1 MALHVLDEA
10 NRCLGCKKPR
20 CQQGCP
26 IQTNI
31 PEVIR
36 LLKANKLDEAGRAK
50 LGAVAAWVQPTA
62 VEEVIQLCRNLEQ
75 FDFIPHIHSAHEYG
89 KYMVR
94 ESGDYCYDAG
104 LEGYID
110 YERFGQSLLFQETGQ
125 FVESGYVSYKGT
137 LTLEEVMADDPAEQ
151 YRVGQGLSMSG
162 M

>member
-1 MALHVLDEA
+1 
-10 NRCLGCKKPR
+10 
-20 CQQGCP
+20 
-26 IQTNI
+26 
-31 PEVIR
+31 
-36 LLKANKLDEAGRAK
+36 
-50 LGAVAAWVQPTA
+50 
-62 VEEVIQLCRNLEQ
+62 
-75 FDFIPHIHSAHEYG
+75 
-89 KYMVR
+89 MVR